1 MVQKLCLP
9 LRHKNGRI
17 VQRQNSTEDE
27 YYEIPVSYILQA
39 RKATDRSSTLRSST
53 RIITI

>member
-9 LRHKNGRI
+9 LGHRNGRI
-17 VQRQNSTEDE
+17 VQQQNSTEDE
-27 YYEIPVSYILQA
+27 HYKISVLYILLA